1 MITKGPSKKQVIV
14 PISNDNKISFMKNS
28 SIYVNNL
35 NRNLKKNIKSDIIV
49 DFIHQETSG
58 VTIITNKI
66 ALASDL
72 QTIENYV
79 KNTNHIESAE
89 IEVFYLS

>member
-1 MITKGPSKKQVIV
+1 MTTKGPSKKQVIV

-28 SIYVNNL
+28 SIYVTNL

-58 VTIITNKI
+58 VTIITNKVV
-66 ALASDL
+66 LASDL
-72 QTIENYV
+72 
-79 KNTNHIESAE
+79 
-89 IEVFYLS
+89 